1 MSPYTLRIRPDKI
14 ASACLPFG
22 FGPTLNV
29 RPEPEAREG
38 CAVVCR
44 VLSSRSSY
52 GELELG
58 TGRLAKLQPGDIIA
72 GVLGSRA
79 ALRGFSGRPPASI
92 APKSELHLLNVGG
105 VIGLSEGQMVGLGEP
120 IRLEAL
126 GAPLRDGKPADLMD
140 FALPFAE
147 QPPVSPRLVAVA
159 GTCMN
164 SGKTTAAAGLIS
176 RLKRRGLK
184 VNAGK
189 STGVAAIRDPLTFR
203 DHGAALSL
211 SFLDCGFPSTAYRK
225 DVPDMT
231 SLLLDHLSADQPD
244 VIVLEL
250 GDGLM
255 GAYGVDELLADPR
268 FQQRTTSVVLA
279 GNDVI
284 GAWAAAN
291 ELERQGYQVAAITG
305 PATDNLA
312 GVARLEGLGR
322 PSANVH
328 REPEKLWSLIESSLG
343 VEA

>member
-1 MSPYTLRIRPDKI
+1 MTVAV
-14 ASACLPFG
+14 ASACFIAY
-22 FGPTLNV
+22 T
-29 RPEPEAREG
+29 
-38 CAVVCR
+38 
-44 VLSSRSSY
+44 SY
-52 GELELG
+52 
-58 TGRLAKLQPGDIIA
+58 IW
-72 GVLGSRA
+72 
-79 ALRGFSGRPPASI
+79 FSGRFWGYGEAPEIAMAQQIQQLTPARTI
-92 APKSELHLLNVGG
+92 
-105 VIGLSEGQMVGLGEP
+105 VISDLGQGY
-120 IRLEAL
+120 
-126 GAPLRDGKPADLMD
+126 
-140 FALPFAE
+140 
-147 QPPVSPRLVAVA
+147 
-159 GTCMN
+159 
-164 SGKTTAAAGLIS
+164 
-176 RLKRRGLK
+176 
-184 VNAGK
+184 
-189 STGVAAIRDPLTFR
+189 DPSKFTF
-203 DHGAALSL
+203 
-211 SFLDCGFPSTAYRK
+211 
-225 DVPDMT
+225 
-231 SLLLDHLSADQPD
+231 LLLDHLSADQPD